1 MATDGRLNDLFD
13 ELRAGGEVDSRGSFT
28 LDRAQA
34 RAKMQKFQLAD
45 ARRYVLELVQAA
57 VLRGATRIAFDI
69 DADDM
74 RMRFDGR
81 PFTPAELDDLW
92 GSIFADGDGADLRG
106 VRQLALGLNAALGL
120 KPRRIV
126 VRSGSQQVVLAPGRD
141 DAWTAIDAPVAETTI
156 HVAQRLHLGLVVAFF
171 RDLRGS
177 LGEEVHLRERCRYAR
192 VAITLD
198 GVAIAGGPKIE
209 RALVVD
215 DLAEPG
221 VEGAI
226 GLVEHEPAAE
236 VRLVKD
242 GVWIDTHPLEGCG
255 PGLVAIVEAE
265 ALRKDVSMA
274 KIVADHGF
282 EQVAGLIRAARWGL
296 YARLVEAAEQGR
308 LKTEQALPRAR
319 REVLQ
324 FLKLRDLRKRAEV
337 APLARAITWM
347 DARTCPGGQA
357 MQVSLAAL
365 VEAVVTD
372 PDSGVRELP
381 YAIRSYPELKA
392 EGPPIPRIGR
402 DQAGDLARLL
412 SCNMVAVDDGLEAAQ
427 KREKARLE
435 WQKRPVLPRLADFGR
450 YLLRTPLAGPGI
462 DGELGIASEA
472 VDGGRQDGR
481 IWLIAQGCLLRQVDV
496 DLGVPGLELA
506 VAAEFTPSALFD
518 DAARDARLVEV
529 VLRTLAA
536 LPGPL
541 VDLAERTAGSRIE
554 AGVRGVVKG
563 WLLLAVD
570 ADARAGLWARLRVPE
585 ALWPAPDEVGRWL
598 PTSEQLRSGA
608 GPWARLRQV
617 PLFEDFD
624 GARRSLD
631 ELARRLAQVGRL
643 EEVDRSEE
651 SEPGLGREI
660 VRLGRGDRKILAG
673 LLGGEA
679 VLQSWAPTLAQQRRG
694 RRFRA
699 QPQRS
704 IVEAAEAR
712 VAELR
717 AAGLDPGLWSRV
729 WASDG
734 VEAVMILRPPAGTRG
749 PVKEGAPASIELRFE
764 GRPLATRTL
773 DLGFAPIT
781 AVASAKT
788 LKPNASWDDVAD
800 DEAMAAVTAG
810 LQRAVWSLV
819 AGVVRRWMTGSGVD
833 DATWT
838 WLRSQ
843 LLLRLT
849 QCTREEVIREAQ
861 VLLQVPLFATLGRRV
876 LSLEEVDAV
885 VAAEGHIAWVPMTTP
900 GATLPDP
907 PIVRE
912 EAPAIAALRHWVG
925 ESRLIDGRERLRARR
940 LERRLADLPTVTS
953 LTLDP
958 AAVWTTTSLAG
969 DNAKVEG
976 EVGLQ
981 RGRSDAALRID
992 ICMDGRKIGDF
1003 VHEDAGAPL
1012 LAIAC
1017 DPELPLTIDGE
1028 VDARS
1033 KRYGQLLRRC
1043 RRAAHGLVAQLCE
1056 RHASLPDEEREAAR
1070 VLLLEYAARRIDR
1083 AKRDG
1088 SEPGRGVEAV
1098 RTLPLLVD
1106 VWGRRC
1112 SLVDVEGRKGG
1123 AIEVVT
1129 QSVAAPPDTMAAGRM
1144 ILVVDPPARRCLEAI
1159 GEVTAIDHRWAE
1171 VVAGMRAR
1179 IASPPCEVPDLRR
1192 VAWVD
1197 RKATIAGGLQAH
1209 LWIPRTPTKDDTV
1222 ALAHEGREIGRMMAL
1237 AALPCAGIV
1246 SGEGLTSASI
1256 LDARQRSSLV
1266 KQVCRL
1272 YETLAKQVN
1281 SGGRMNASERDAAAE
1296 WLAYVDGELA
1306 ACEDPVL
1313 GELGKALTQLQAAL
1327 AELVPPA
1334 LRQARA
1340 SAAQTEARK
1349 RAEAQKA
1356 AEAQLAGETA
1366 EPAAT
1371 AVRAAAAPVEVVA
1384 TPAAEPLPA
1393 PTPEQQLLALVR
1405 AELEWARARHGS
1417 TLERLRLD
1425 RLAIGTGRE
1434 PGIARF
1440 DQGIVLQARHSLIAR
1455 ALTRLAIGEAPD
1467 PVDMVFVMANVYTVM
1482 NEVAEEIGADDEQAF
1497 VARLSEGLAAG
1508 LARV

>member
-13 ELRAGGEVDSRGSFT
+13 ELRAGGEVDSRGRFT

-57 VLRGATRIAFDI
+57 VLRGATTIAFDI

-81 PFTPAELDDLW
+81 PFTPAELDELW

-120 KPRRIV
+120 EPRRIV
-126 VRSGSQQVVLAPGRD
+126 VRSGSQQLVLAPGRD
-141 DAWTAIDAPVAETTI
+141 DALTAIDPPIAETTI
-156 HVAQRLHLGLVVAFF
+156 HVAQRLRLGLLVAFF

-192 VAITLD
+192 IAISLD

-215 DLAEPG
+215 ELAEPG
-221 VEGAI
+221 VVGVI

-242 GVWIDTHPLEGCG
+242 GVWIDTHPLAGCG

-308 LKTEQALPRAR
+308 LTIEQALPRAR

-347 DARTCPGGQA
+347 DARTCPGGQEA
-357 MQVSLAAL
+357 RVSLAAL
-365 VEAVVTD
+365 AGAVRTD
-372 PDSGVRELP
+372 PDSGVRELRH
-381 YAIRSYPELKA
+381 AIRSYPELKA

-402 DQAGDLARLL
+402 DQAGEVARLL
-412 SCNMVAVDDGLEAAQ
+412 SCNMVAVDDELAAAQ
-427 KREKARLE
+427 RREKARLE
-435 WQKRPVLPRLADFGR
+435 WHKRPLSPRLSASGR
-450 YLLRTPLAGPGI
+450 HLLRAPLAGPGI
-462 DGELGIASEA
+462 DGELGITMEA

-506 VAAEFTPSALFD
+506 VAAAFTPSALFD
-518 DAARDARLVEV
+518 DAARDGTLVEIM
-529 VLRTLAA
+529 LRTLAA

-541 VDLAERTAGSRIE
+541 VDRAERAGGSRNE
-554 AGVRGVVKG
+554 AGLRGLVKG
-563 WLLLAVD
+563 WLLLALD
-570 ADARAGLWARLRVPE
+570 AEARSGLWERLQVPE
-585 ALWPAPDEVGRWL
+585 AHWPDADEVARWL
-598 PTSEQLRSGA
+598 PAPEQLRSEA
-608 GPWARLRQV
+608 EPWARLRQV

-631 ELARRLAQVGRL
+631 DLARRLAQVGRL
-643 EEVDRSEE
+643 EEVDRSEG
-651 SEPGLGREI
+651 SEPGLGREV

-673 LLGGEA
+673 LFGGEA
-679 VLQSWAPTLAQQRRG
+679 VLRSWAPTLAQQRRG
-694 RRFRA
+694 RKFRA

-704 IVEAAEAR
+704 IVATAEAS

-729 WASDG
+729 WANDG
-734 VEAVMILRPPAGTRG
+734 VEAVVILRPPSGGRG
-749 PVKEGAPASIELRFE
+749 PVKVGAPASVELRFE
-764 GRPLATRTL
+764 GRPLVTRAL

-788 LKPNASWDDVAD
+788 LEPNASWDDVAD
-800 DEAMAAVTAG
+800 EEALAAVTAE
-810 LQRAVWSLV
+810 LQRAAWSLV
-819 AGVVRRWMTGSGVD
+819 AGVVRRWMTGPEVD

-849 QCTREEVIREAQ
+849 QCTREEVVREAPE
-861 VLLQVPLFATLGRRV
+861 LLQVPLFATLGRRV
-876 LSLEEVDAV
+876 LSLEEVEAV
-885 VAAEGHIAWVPMTTP
+885 VAAEGRIAWVPMTTP
-900 GATLPDP
+900 GAALPDP

-925 ESRLIDGRERLRARR
+925 ESRLVDGGERLRARR

-958 AAVWTTTSLAG
+958 AAVWATTSLAG

-981 RGRSDAALRID
+981 RGRSDGALRIAV
-992 ICMDGRKIGDF
+992 CMDGRKIGEF

-1017 DPELPLTIDGE
+1017 DPELPLTHDGE
-1028 VDARS
+1028 VDTRS

-1043 RRAAHGLVAQLCE
+1043 RRAANGLVAELCE

-1070 VLLLEYAARRIDR
+1070 VLLLEYAARRIER
-1083 AKRDG
+1083 AERDG
-1088 SEPGRGVEAV
+1088 SQPGRGVEAV
-1098 RTLPLLVD
+1098 RSLPLLVD
-1106 VWGRRC
+1106 VWGRPC
-1112 SLVDVEGRKGG
+1112 SLAEVEGRKRG

-1129 QSVAAPPDTMAAGRM
+1129 RAVAAPPDTIAAGRS
-1144 ILVVDPPARRCLEAI
+1144 ILAVDPPARRCLEAI

-1171 VVAGMRAR
+1171 VVAAMRAR
-1179 IASPPCEVPDLRR
+1179 IASPPCDVPDLRR

-1222 ALAHEGREIGRMMAL
+1222 ALGHEGREIGRMMAL

-1246 SGEGLTSASI
+1246 SGEGLTSASV

-1272 YETLAKQVN
+1272 YETLAKQVR
-1281 SGGRMNASERDAAAE
+1281 SSGRMNASERDAAAE

-1313 GELGKALTQLQAAL
+1313 GELGKALTQLRAAL

-1340 SAAQTEARK
+1340 SAARRRQ
-1349 RAEAQKA
+1349 EAQEA
-1356 AEAQLAGETA
+1356 AEAQQAGETA
-1366 EPAAT
+1366 QSTAT
-1371 AVRAAAAPVEVVA
+1371 GGRPAAAPVEVPA
-1384 TPAAEPLPA
+1384 TPTSEPVPA
-1393 PTPEQQLLALVR
+1393 PTPELQLLALVR

-1434 PGIARF
+1434 PGLARF
-1440 DQGIVLQARHSLIAR
+1440 DQGIVLQAGHSLVAR

-1467 PVDMVFVMANVYTVM
+1467 PVDMVFVMANVYTLM

-1497 VARLSEGLAAG
+1497 VARLAEGLAAG
-1508 LARV
+1508 LARA